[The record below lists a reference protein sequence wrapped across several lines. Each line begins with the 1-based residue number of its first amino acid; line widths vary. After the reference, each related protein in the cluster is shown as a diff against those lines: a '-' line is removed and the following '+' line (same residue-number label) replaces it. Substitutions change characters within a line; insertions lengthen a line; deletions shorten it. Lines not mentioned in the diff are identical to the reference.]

1 MVPFSKKKIFQTLR
15 ALNCWIYHNNM
26 ALGVEVKAVG
36 RLVQT
41 VSVPRFFDPTLA
53 KTELLQLANA
63 TDFDAKTFDMAA
75 TFICPYQ

>member
-1 MVPFSKKKIFQTLR
+1 
-15 ALNCWIYHNNM
+15 M

-36 RLVQT
+36 WFKQ
-41 VSVPRFFDPTLA
+41 SVPRFFDPTMA